1 MTKLNLSA
9 LKKKADIL
17 ANPVLVVPA
26 SDSQMNNAPT
36 MLPDISQTIISSNP
50 TVSNVGTNVSQL

>member
-17 ANPVLVVPA
+17 ANPSSEV
-26 SDSQMNNAPT
+26 STHDSQTNNVSTDIQDLPQISPAPSN
-36 MLPDISQTIISSNP
+36 LNISQ
-50 TVSNVGTNVSQL
+50 L